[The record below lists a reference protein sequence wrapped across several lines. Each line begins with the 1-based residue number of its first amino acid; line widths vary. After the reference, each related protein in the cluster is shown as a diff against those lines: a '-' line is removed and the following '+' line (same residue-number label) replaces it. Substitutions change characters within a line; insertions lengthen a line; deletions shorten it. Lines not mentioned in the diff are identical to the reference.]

1 MELSSKPSKSFLV
14 ADRVFVA
21 TYTLESTEFVY
32 INNSYSTQKSYITTT
47 KKPCKADERMK

>member
-21 TYTLESTEFVY
+21 TYTLESMEFVRS
-32 INNSYSTQKSYITTT
+32 ILITLTALKNLILLQLKNHVKQT
-47 KKPCKADERMK
+47 RG